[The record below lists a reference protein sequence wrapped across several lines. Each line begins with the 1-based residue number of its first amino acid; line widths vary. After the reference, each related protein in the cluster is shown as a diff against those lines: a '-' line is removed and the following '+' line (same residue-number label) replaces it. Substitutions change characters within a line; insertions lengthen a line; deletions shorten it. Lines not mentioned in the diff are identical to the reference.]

1 MLVIEFD
8 CKYLC
13 TSYILLTIKTLLIII
28 CIAFTYSSL
37 FQPKFEFKIRG
48 MDKQKALERI
58 NYLRSEL
65 NRHNYLYYVKA
76 QPEISDYDY
85 DQLLRELIDLE
96 GQYPEFDDPNSPSKR
111 VGSDISQE
119 FAQVRH
125 KYPMLS
131 LANTYSISEL
141 NEFDNRIRKILP
153 EPLEYICE
161 LKFDGVAIG
170 LTYRNGRL
178 EKAVTRGDGT
188 MGDDVTVN
196 VRTIRTIPLELHGS
210 DYPDEFEIR
219 GEIFM
224 PRSVFEDL
232 NREREEIGET
242 PFANPR
248 NAAAGTLKLLNSAE
262 VARRKLDC
270 TLYFLLGDK
279 LPADNHYQCMLKAR
293 EWGFKI
299 SDHMALCANLTEVQN
314 YIEYWDKARKKLP
327 FDTDG
332 VVIKVNSYRQQNILG
347 LTAKTPRWATAFKFK
362 PERVSTE
369 LLSVDFQVGRTGAV
383 TPVANLRPVK
393 LAGTTV
399 KRASLHNADQI
410 QILDLRIGDWVFV
423 EKGGEIIPKIVGV
436 DQSKRTLFSKPIDFP
451 AICPECGEKLVR
463 PEGEA
468 RHFCPNQYGCPPQI
482 KGRIEHFISRKA
494 LNIDGLGEE
503 TVALLFDKNLIRDAA
518 DLYSLTREQLL
529 TLDRFADKSADNAIL
544 SIEKSKSVPFT
555 RVLYGIG
562 IRFVGE
568 TTAKKLAQHFG
579 SIDSLAAATVEQ
591 LTEVEDV
598 GERIALSIT
607 DFFRDERN
615 KILVG
620 KLKAA
625 GLQMALMA
633 DENIVSSDK
642 LKGMSIVISGT
653 FSHVSRDELKELIVR
668 HGGKNVSSIS
678 SSTSL
683 VVAGQNM
690 GPAKLE
696 KATKLGIKIIDED
709 EFFRIIEG

>member
-1 MLVIEFD
+1 
-8 CKYLC
+8 
-13 TSYILLTIKTLLIII
+13 
-28 CIAFTYSSL
+28 
-37 FQPKFEFKIRG
+37 
-48 MDKQKALERI
+48 MDSQKALERI
-58 NYLRSEL
+58 RFLRNEL

-85 DQLLRELIDLE
+85 DQLLRELIELE
-96 GQYPEFDDPNSPSKR
+96 KQFPEYDDPNSPSRR

-119 FAQVRH
+119 FVQVRH

-131 LANTYSISEL
+131 LANAYSYAEL
-141 NEFDNRIRKILP
+141 TDFDNRIRKAFS
-153 EPLEYICE
+153 EPFEYVCE

-170 LTYRNGRL
+170 LTYRNGKL
-178 EKAVTRGDGT
+178 VQAVTRGDGT
-188 MGDDVTVN
+188 QGDVVTNN
-196 VRTIRTIPLELHGS
+196 VRTIRTIPLELHGT
-210 DYPDEFEIR
+210 DFPEEFEIR

-224 PRSVFEDL
+224 PRSVFDEL

-270 TLYFLLGDK
+270 TLYYLLGDN
-279 LPADNHYQCMLKAR
+279 LPADNHYDNLLKAK
-293 EWGFKI
+293 EWGFKV
-299 SDHMALCANLTEVQN
+299 SEHMTLCSNMAQVQQF
-314 YIEYWDKARKKLP
+314 IEHWDKARKKLP

-332 VVIKVNSYRQQNILG
+332 VVIKVNSYRQQNLLG
-347 LTAKTPRWATAFKFK
+347 LTAKTPRWAVAFKYK

-383 TPVANLRPVK
+383 TPVANLKPVK

-410 QILDLRIGDWVFV
+410 QLLDIRIGDWVFV

-436 DQSKRTLFSKPIDFP
+436 EQSKRSLFSKPIDFP
-451 AICPECGEKLVR
+451 TLCPECGTPLVR

-503 TVALLFDKNLIRDAA
+503 TVALLYDKNLIRDAA

-529 TLDRFADKSADNAIL
+529 ALERFADKSADNAIK
-544 SIEKSKSVPFT
+544 SIEKSKLVPFP

-562 IRFVGE
+562 IRYVGE

-579 SIDSLAAATVEQ
+579 SIDALASAKVEQ
-591 LTEVEDV
+591 LIEVEDV
-598 GERIALSIT
+598 GERIALSIV
-607 DFFRDERN
+607 DFFSDERN
-615 KILVG
+615 RLLID

-625 GLQMALMA
+625 GVQMAIKS
-633 DENIVSSDK
+633 DENIVISDK
-642 LKGMSIVISGT
+642 LKGLSIVISGT
-653 FSHVSRDELKELIVR
+653 FARISRDELKELIAR

-678 SSTSL
+678 ASTSL
-683 VVAGQNM
+683 LVAGENM

-696 KATKLGIKIIDED
+696 KATKLGIKIISED
-709 EFFRIIEG
+709 EFFEMIKG

>member
-1 MLVIEFD
+1 
-8 CKYLC
+8 
-13 TSYILLTIKTLLIII
+13 
-28 CIAFTYSSL
+28 
-37 FQPKFEFKIRG
+37 
-48 MDKQKALERI
+48 MDSQKALERI
-58 NYLRSEL
+58 RFLRNEL

-85 DQLLRELIDLE
+85 DQLLRELIELE
-96 GQYPEFDDPNSPSKR
+96 KQFPEYDDPNSPSRR

-119 FAQVRH
+119 FVQVRH

-131 LANTYSISEL
+131 LANAYSYAEL
-141 NEFDNRIRKILP
+141 TDFDNRIRKAFS
-153 EPLEYICE
+153 EPFEYVCE

-170 LTYRNGRL
+170 LTYRNGKL
-178 EKAVTRGDGT
+178 VQAVTRGDGT
-188 MGDDVTVN
+188 QGDVVTNN
-196 VRTIRTIPLELHGS
+196 VRTIRTIPLELHGT
-210 DYPDEFEIR
+210 DFPEEFEIR

-224 PRSVFEDL
+224 PRSVFDEL

-270 TLYFLLGDK
+270 TLYYLLGDN
-279 LPADNHYQCMLKAR
+279 LPADNHYDNLLKAK
-293 EWGFKI
+293 EWGFKV
-299 SDHMALCANLTEVQN
+299 SEHMTLCSNMAQVQQF
-314 YIEYWDKARKKLP
+314 IEHWDKARKKLP

-332 VVIKVNSYRQQNILG
+332 VVIKVNSYRQQNLLG
-347 LTAKTPRWATAFKFK
+347 LTAKTPRWAVAFKYK

-383 TPVANLRPVK
+383 TPVANLKPVK

-410 QILDLRIGDWVFV
+410 QLLDIRIGDWVFV

-436 DQSKRTLFSKPIDFP
+436 EHSKRSLFSKPIDFP
-451 AICPECGEKLVR
+451 TLCPECGTPLVR

-503 TVALLFDKNLIRDAA
+503 TVALLYDKNLIRDAA

-529 TLDRFADKSADNAIL
+529 ALERFADKSADNAIK
-544 SIEKSKSVPFT
+544 SIEKSKLVPFP

-562 IRFVGE
+562 IRYVGE

-579 SIDSLAAATVEQ
+579 SIDALASAKVEQ
-591 LTEVEDV
+591 LIEVEDV
-598 GERIALSIT
+598 GERIALSIV
-607 DFFRDERN
+607 DFFSDERN
-615 KILVG
+615 RLLID

-625 GLQMALMA
+625 GVQMAIKS
-633 DENIVSSDK
+633 DENIVISDK
-642 LKGMSIVISGT
+642 LKGLSIVISGT
-653 FSHVSRDELKELIVR
+653 FARISRDELKELIAR

-678 SSTSL
+678 ASTSL
-683 VVAGQNM
+683 LVAGENM

-696 KATKLGIKIIDED
+696 KATKLGIKIISED
-709 EFFRIIEG
+709 EFFEMIEG

>member
-1 MLVIEFD
+1 
-8 CKYLC
+8 
-13 TSYILLTIKTLLIII
+13 
-28 CIAFTYSSL
+28 
-37 FQPKFEFKIRG
+37 
-48 MDKQKALERI
+48 MDSQKALERI
-58 NYLRSEL
+58 RFLRNEL

-96 GQYPEFDDPNSPSKR
+96 KQFPEFDDPNSPSRR

-119 FAQVRH
+119 FVQVRH
-125 KYPMLS
+125 KYLMLS
-131 LANTYSISEL
+131 LANAYSYSEL
-141 NEFDNRIRKILP
+141 TDFDNRIRKALP
-153 EPLEYICE
+153 EPFQYVCE

-170 LTYRNGRL
+170 LTYRHGKL
-178 EKAVTRGDGT
+178 VQAVTRGDGT
-188 MGDDVTVN
+188 MGDDVTNN
-196 VRTIRTIPLELHGS
+196 VRTIKTIPLELHGT
-210 DYPDEFEIR
+210 DFPDEFEIR

-224 PRSVFEDL
+224 PRSVFDEI
-232 NREREEIGET
+232 NREREDIGET

-270 TLYFLLGDK
+270 TLYYLLGER
-279 LPADNHYQCMLKAR
+279 LPADNHYENMLKAK
-293 EWGFKI
+293 EWGFKV
-299 SDHMALCANLTEVQN
+299 SEHMTLCNNLTEVQH
-314 YIEYWDKARKKLP
+314 YIEHWDKARKKLP

-332 VVIKVNSYRQQNILG
+332 VVIKINSYRQQNLLG
-347 LTAKTPRWATAFKFK
+347 LTAKTPRWAVAFKYK

-383 TPVANLRPVK
+383 TPVANLKPVK

-399 KRASLHNADQI
+399 KCASLHNADQI
-410 QILDLRIGDWVFV
+410 QLLDIRLGDWVFV

-436 DQSKRTLFSKPIDFP
+436 DQSKRSLFSKPIDFP
-451 AICPECGEKLVR
+451 HVCPECGSTLVR

-503 TVALLFDKNLIRDAA
+503 TVAMLFDKNLIRDAA

-529 TLDRFADKSADNAIL
+529 ALDRFANKSADNAIK
-544 SIEKSKSVPFT
+544 SIEKSKSVPFP
-555 RVLYGIG
+555 RVLFGIG
-562 IRFVGE
+562 IRYVGE

-579 SIDSLAAATVEQ
+579 SIDAIASATVEQ
-591 LTEVEDV
+591 LVEVEDV
-598 GERIALSIT
+598 GDRIALSIT
-607 DFFRDERN
+607 EFFSDEQNR
-615 KILVG
+615 IFID

-625 GLQMALMA
+625 GVQMDTNSTDINPL
-633 DENIVSSDK
+633 SDK
-642 LKGMSIVISGT
+642 LKGLSIVISGT
-653 FSHVSRDELKELIVR
+653 FTRISRDELKELIAR

-678 SSTSL
+678 ASTSL
-683 VVAGQNM
+683 VVAGENM

-696 KATKLGIKIIDED
+696 KATKLGIKIIGED
-709 EFFRIIEG
+709 EFFAMIEG

>member
-1 MLVIEFD
+1 
-8 CKYLC
+8 
-13 TSYILLTIKTLLIII
+13 
-28 CIAFTYSSL
+28 
-37 FQPKFEFKIRG
+37 
-48 MDKQKALERI
+48 MDSQKALERI
-58 NYLRSEL
+58 RFLRNEL

-85 DQLLRELIDLE
+85 DQLLRELIELE
-96 GQYPEFDDPNSPSKR
+96 KQFPEYDDPNSPSRR

-119 FAQVRH
+119 FVQVRH

-131 LANTYSISEL
+131 LANAYSYAEL
-141 NEFDNRIRKILP
+141 TDFDNRIRKAFS
-153 EPLEYICE
+153 EPFEYVCE

-170 LTYRNGRL
+170 LTYRNGKL
-178 EKAVTRGDGT
+178 VQAVTRGDGT
-188 MGDDVTVN
+188 QGDVVTNN
-196 VRTIRTIPLELHGS
+196 VRTIRTIPLELHGT
-210 DYPDEFEIR
+210 DFPEEFEIR

-224 PRSVFEDL
+224 PRSVFDEL

-270 TLYFLLGDK
+270 TLYYLLGDN
-279 LPADNHYQCMLKAR
+279 LPADNHYDNLLKAK
-293 EWGFKI
+293 EWGFKV
-299 SDHMALCANLTEVQN
+299 SEHMTLCSNMAQVQQF
-314 YIEYWDKARKKLP
+314 IEHWDKARKKLP

-332 VVIKVNSYRQQNILG
+332 VVIKVNSYRQQNLLG
-347 LTAKTPRWATAFKFK
+347 LTAKTPRWAVAFKYK

-383 TPVANLRPVK
+383 TPVANLKPVK

-410 QILDLRIGDWVFV
+410 QLLDIRIGDWVFV

-436 DQSKRTLFSKPIDFP
+436 EQSKRSLFSKPIDFP
-451 AICPECGEKLVR
+451 TLCPECRTPLVR

-503 TVALLFDKNLIRDAA
+503 TVALLYDKNLIRDAA

-529 TLDRFADKSADNAIL
+529 ALERFADKSADNAIK
-544 SIEKSKSVPFT
+544 SIEKSKLVPFP

-562 IRFVGE
+562 IRYVGE

-579 SIDSLAAATVEQ
+579 SIDALASAKVEQ
-591 LTEVEDV
+591 LIEVEDV
-598 GERIALSIT
+598 GERIALSIV
-607 DFFRDERN
+607 DFFSDERN
-615 KILVG
+615 RLLID

-625 GLQMALMA
+625 GVQMAIKS
-633 DENIVSSDK
+633 DENIVISDK
-642 LKGMSIVISGT
+642 LKGLSIVISGT
-653 FSHVSRDELKELIVR
+653 FARISRDELKELIAR

-678 SSTSL
+678 ASTSL
-683 VVAGQNM
+683 LVAGENM

-696 KATKLGIKIIDED
+696 KATKLGIKIISED
-709 EFFRIIEG
+709 EFFEMIEG

>member
-1 MLVIEFD
+1 
-8 CKYLC
+8 
-13 TSYILLTIKTLLIII
+13 
-28 CIAFTYSSL
+28 
-37 FQPKFEFKIRG
+37 
-48 MDKQKALERI
+48 MDSQKALERI
-58 NYLRSEL
+58 RFLRNEL

-85 DQLLRELIDLE
+85 DQLLRELIELE
-96 GQYPEFDDPNSPSKR
+96 KQFPEYDDPNSPSRR

-119 FAQVRH
+119 FVQVRH

-131 LANTYSISEL
+131 LANAYSYAEL
-141 NEFDNRIRKILP
+141 TDFDNRIRKAFS
-153 EPLEYICE
+153 EPFEYVCE

-170 LTYRNGRL
+170 LTYRNGKL
-178 EKAVTRGDGT
+178 VQAVTRGDGT
-188 MGDDVTVN
+188 QGDVVTNN
-196 VRTIRTIPLELHGS
+196 VRTIRTIPLELHGT
-210 DYPDEFEIR
+210 DFPEEFEIR

-224 PRSVFEDL
+224 PRSVFDEL

-270 TLYFLLGDK
+270 TLYYLLGDN
-279 LPADNHYQCMLKAR
+279 LPADNHYDNLLKAK
-293 EWGFKI
+293 EWGFKV
-299 SDHMALCANLTEVQN
+299 SEHMTLCSNMAQVQQF
-314 YIEYWDKARKKLP
+314 IEHWDKARKKLP

-332 VVIKVNSYRQQNILG
+332 VVIKVNSYRQQNLLG
-347 LTAKTPRWATAFKFK
+347 LTAKTPRWAVAFKYK

-383 TPVANLRPVK
+383 TPVANLKPVK

-410 QILDLRIGDWVFV
+410 QLLDIRIGDWVFV

-436 DQSKRTLFSKPIDFP
+436 EHSKRSLFSKPIDFP
-451 AICPECGEKLVR
+451 TLCPECGTPLVR

-503 TVALLFDKNLIRDAA
+503 TVALLYDKNLIRDAA

-529 TLDRFADKSADNAIL
+529 ALERFADKSADNAIK
-544 SIEKSKSVPFT
+544 SIEKSKLVPFP

-562 IRFVGE
+562 IRYVGE

-579 SIDSLAAATVEQ
+579 SIDALASAKVEQ
-591 LTEVEDV
+591 LIEVEDV
-598 GERIALSIT
+598 GERIALSIV
-607 DFFRDERN
+607 DFFSDERN
-615 KILVG
+615 RLLID

-625 GLQMALMA
+625 GVQMAIES
-633 DENIVSSDK
+633 DENIVISDK
-642 LKGMSIVISGT
+642 LKGLSIVISGT
-653 FSHVSRDELKELIVR
+653 FARISRDELKELIAR

-678 SSTSL
+678 ASTSL
-683 VVAGQNM
+683 LVAGENM

-696 KATKLGIKIIDED
+696 KATKLGIKIISED
-709 EFFRIIEG
+709 EFFEMIEG